1 LPAALRK
8 WTGDESSYIRART
21 LTRAFCII
29 AIAGMMVSFAFRY
42 RSRFGHEIS
51 AERGTLI
58 AERGS
63 GPAIGEA
70 LRFIAENTS
79 KDEIIAVLPEG
90 NDLAFLTGRRIN
102 LRHQTIVP
110 DFLREQDELDAIG
123 ALEKGDVRYIFI
135 TNRPMRE
142 FGATAF
148 GEDFNVTL
156 GGYIKEKYERVAVF
170 GSPDSQD
177 PKIGDPK
184 FFIKALRRREP

>member
-29 AIAGMMVSFAFRY
+29 AIAGTMVSFAFRY

-102 LRHQTIVP
+102 FRHQTIVP
-110 DFLREQDELDAIG
+110 DFLSEQDERDAIA
-123 ALEKGDVRYIFI
+123 ALQNGNVRYIFI

-170 GSPDSQD
+170 GNPDAQD